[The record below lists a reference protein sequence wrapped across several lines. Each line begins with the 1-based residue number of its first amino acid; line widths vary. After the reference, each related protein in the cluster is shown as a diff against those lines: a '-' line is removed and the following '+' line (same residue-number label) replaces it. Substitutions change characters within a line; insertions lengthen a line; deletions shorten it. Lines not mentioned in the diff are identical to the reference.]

1 LNLRF
6 RKHFAE
12 GDKPKTIVG
21 ECADNKNSNV
31 DNVVDLSGISNERS
45 NIFDKDDEIENVCYI
60 IKGQTS
66 SQ

>member
-12 GDKPKTIVG
+12 GDQPETIVS
-21 ECADNKNSNV
+21 ECADNKDSDV
-31 DNVVDLSGISNERS
+31 DNIVDLSGISNERS